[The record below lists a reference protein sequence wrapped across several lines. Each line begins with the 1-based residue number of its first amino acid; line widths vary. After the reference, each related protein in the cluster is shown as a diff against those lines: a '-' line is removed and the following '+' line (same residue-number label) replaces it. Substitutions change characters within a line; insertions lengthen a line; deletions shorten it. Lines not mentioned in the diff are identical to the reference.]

1 MNVPAV
7 SVILPAY
14 NCEKYI
20 AKAIESVLHQTFTDL
35 ELIIINDGS
44 TDKTEFAILAFTDQR
59 IVYIRNETNKGLVF
73 TLNRCIELAKGKY
86 IARMDADDICLP
98 ERLAKQKNFLDQNE
112 NTGVVATTIEFI
124 NDKEEKTGIWDVDRQ
139 TITKEQIKSKLLFQN
154 CIAHPSV
161 MMRAGLIKKLKYND
175 KQKNIE
181 DYDLWLRIL
190 NRGISIVKIN
200 EPLLLYRVHEDSITS
215 VYLKRKN
222 VFFTHALM
230 KIKFLSGGKIS
241 WFSFLVA
248 ASSFLDVVKGIAK
261 EIKNLFYK

>member
-1 MNVPAV
+1 MNVPAI

-20 AKAIESVLHQTFTDL
+20 AKAIGSVLYQTFTDW

-44 TDKTEFAILAFTDQR
+44 TDKTESAILAFTDPR
-59 IVYIRNETNKGLVF
+59 IIYLKNQTNKGLVF
-73 TLNRCIELAKGKY
+73 TLNRCIELTKAKY

-124 NDKEEKTGIWDVDRQ
+124 NDKEEKTGIWDLDRK
-139 TITKEQIKSKLLFQN
+139 TITSKQIKDQLLFEN

-161 MMRAGLIKKLKYND
+161 MMRAEIIKKLKYNE

-181 DYDLWLRIL
+181 DYDLWLRVL
-190 NRGISIVKIN
+190 NRGTSIEKIN
-200 EPLLLYRVHEDSITS
+200 EPLLLYRSHDES
-215 VYLKRKN
+215 VTNIYLKKKN
-222 VFFTHALM
+222 VFFRHASM
-230 KIKFLSGGKIS
+230 KIKFLSGAKIS
-241 WFSFLVA
+241 WFSFRVA
-248 ASSFLDVVKGIAK
+248 ASLFFDMIKGIAK
-261 EIKNLFYK
+261 EIKNLFRK